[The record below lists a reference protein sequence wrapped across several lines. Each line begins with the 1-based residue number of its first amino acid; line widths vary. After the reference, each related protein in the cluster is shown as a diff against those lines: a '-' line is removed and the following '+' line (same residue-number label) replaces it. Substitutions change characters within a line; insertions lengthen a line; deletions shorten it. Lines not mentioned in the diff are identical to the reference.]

1 MRFLSVAD
9 LAGPAAAPCLCRV
22 PLPPPALRPSSLS
35 RLDDVGRFP
44 LKGLLLCYVGLLSA
58 FVLVILGVL
67 GLQLFK
73 GVSLV

>member
-1 MRFLSVAD
+1 MLRAYNRLPAMRKQVNTLLHS
-9 LAGPAAAPCLCRV
+9 
-22 PLPPPALRPSSLS
+22 LP
-35 RLDDVGRFP
+35 RLGD
-44 LKGLLLCYVGLLSA
+44 VGLLSA